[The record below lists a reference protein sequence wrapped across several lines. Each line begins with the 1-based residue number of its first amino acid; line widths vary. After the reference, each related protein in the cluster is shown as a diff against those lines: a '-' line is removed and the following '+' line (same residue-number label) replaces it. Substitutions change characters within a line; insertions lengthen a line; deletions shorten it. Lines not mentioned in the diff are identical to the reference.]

1 MGYLPSSRV
10 EENDIFDAL
19 LQIKWRAD
27 LGIFLLVI
35 LAQNFQ
41 NRFRDF
47 FKSLILIR
55 RLFTK
60 DRNIRTLEGAIWKLD
75 ISVKQLEATTI
86 TLGRSFDG
94 NEDAAHRLW
103 CRGPGKASQVGIPPV
118 ISNLTPASS
127 AISTSSSKV
136 TGLVSV

>member
-75 ISVKQLEATTI
+75 ISVKQLDATTI

-94 NEDAAHRLW
+94 NEDAAHRLLVSRSW
-103 CRGPGKASQVGIPPV
+103 EGFPGG
-118 ISNLTPASS
+118 N
-127 AISTSSSKV
+127 TSSSKA
-136 TGLVSV
+136 TGLVSVSTFILTLLP

>member
-47 FKSLILIR
+47 FKL
-55 RLFTK
+55 
-60 DRNIRTLEGAIWKLD
+60 
-75 ISVKQLEATTI
+75 
-86 TLGRSFDG
+86 
-94 NEDAAHRLW
+94 
-103 CRGPGKASQVGIPPV
+103 
-118 ISNLTPASS
+118 
-127 AISTSSSKV
+127 
-136 TGLVSV
+136 

>member
-75 ISVKQLEATTI
+75 ISVKQLDATTI
-86 TLGRSFDG
+86 TLGRSFDV
-94 NEDAAHRLW
+94 NEDAAHRL
-103 CRGPGKASQVGIPPV
+103 
-118 ISNLTPASS
+118 
-127 AISTSSSKV
+127 
-136 TGLVSV
+136 LVSWSWECLPGGNTARNL